1 MATVGWPSW
10 PPIAEI
16 GTPQSAETP
25 ASGAPWG
32 APPPPADVVQP
43 KERAK
48 TGTGK
53 RLRLER
59 SSQVRA
65 EMVRVYRE
73 LRAGQIE
80 PGMATKLIYALTE
93 LSRLIEREA
102 VETLEGRL
110 EAAERA
116 RGR

>member
-1 MATVGWPSW
+1 
-10 PPIAEI
+10 
-16 GTPQSAETP
+16 
-25 ASGAPWG
+25 
-32 APPPPADVVQP
+32 
-43 KERAK
+43 
-48 TGTGK
+48 
-53 RLRLER
+53 
-59 SSQVRA
+59 
-65 EMVRVYRE
+65 MVRVYRE